1 MISQKR
7 LVGLKASVLYRQDGR
22 SRRKK
27 PRKALIVAGLCLLA
41 FSIVI
46 GAIGYPALDGRY
58 RQDMAQAQTGAQE
71 LKEGIAL
78 LRTLPSHPFDAMAVS
93 KAQRDFGGAL
103 TIFSRLSDDLNRV
116 PDVLTLVPV
125 VG

>member
-1 MISQKR
+1 MIIQKQ
-7 LVGLKASVLYRQDGR
+7 LVGLKSSVLSKQHRRSGR
-22 SRRKK
+22 KR
-27 PRKALIVAGLCLLA
+27 PRKALLVAVLCLLA
-41 FSIVI
+41 FSIVS
-46 GAIGYPALDGRY
+46 GVIGYPALDGRY

-71 LKEGIAL
+71 LKEGITL
-78 LRTLPSHPFDAMAVS
+78 LRALPAHPFDTKAVS
-93 KAQRDFGGAL
+93 TAQRDFGDAL

>member
-7 LVGLKASVLYRQDGR
+7 LVGLKARMLYKQAGR
-22 SRRKK
+22 PRRKK
-27 PRKALIVAGLCLLA
+27 PRKALIVAGLCLLV

-46 GAIGYPALDGRY
+46 GAIGYPALDSRY

-78 LRTLPSHPFDAMAVS
+78 LRALPSHPFDTKEVS
-93 KAQRDFGGAL
+93 KAQRDFGGAFA
-103 TIFSRLSDDLNRV
+103 IFSRL
-116 PDVLTLVPV
+116 
-125 VG
+125 